1 MLDQDS
7 QERSVVIGDI
17 PHDQAVDKLRNET
30 DGVAFTGLDE
40 AVIQFQKV
48 SNYTTFTAEYSWVG
62 QDLVMHFFLPPE
74 KTLPADA
81 KYWTEYFPRCLDAEA
96 RRFFNADHPRL
107 IAKYTAEMASWWFRA
122 RGYAHILDPDAF
134 AVRFLHEL
142 DRALDPNG
150 DV

>member
-17 PHDQAVDKLRNET
+17 PHDQAVDKLRGET
-30 DGVAFTGLDE
+30 NGIAFTGLDE

-48 SNYTTFTAEYSWVG
+48 SNYTTFTAEYAWVD

-74 KTLPADA
+74 KKLPEATA
-81 KYWTEYFPRCLDAEA
+81 YWTEHFPRCLDAEA
-96 RRFFNADHPRL
+96 RSFFGADYPRL
-107 IAKYTAEMASWWFRA
+107 VAKYTTEMASWWFRA
-122 RGYAHILDPDAF
+122 HGYGHVLDPDAF
-134 AVRFLHEL
+134 AVKFLHRL
-142 DRALDPNG
+142 DRTLDPNG